1 MLTGPSIEVS
11 WSYGALPPPPL
22 SSRAATPGSLSKAA
36 TPGCLSKAATPGS
49 SPPDPHPHQHE
60 QLCPLGLDTMSGID
74 FQVALPVPAPPAA
87 PTTAHA
93 SPAQQVTCEDSDTAT
108 AGQTAAPGQRKPR
121 HVRFDSLVE
130 YESPT
135 QAVSLHDR
143 SLTPPANVSI
153 LSRHTL
159 DSIQLDDALGV
170 EDSSPAG
177 TGRPKR
183 KGTPRI
189 KSRRSRS
196 SKQRL
201 PASLHTPLLPDV
213 VPAGA
218 HSSSGYQTRLGQS
231 QSSSQDTAAATST
244 PLHRLKSGLAAGW
257 QHLCKAGRRVMA
269 AGQKL
274 SKKLLSAFGMR
285 AEEQAQSL
293 LAEHQAAEIAAL
305 AVQPNGHLGHQAVSG
320 TSQPGRAFQAQ
331 PQGRLLRWRM

>member
-1 MLTGPSIEVS
+1 MLTGPPIEVS
-11 WSYGALPPPPL
+11 RSYGALPPPPL
-22 SSRAATPGSLSKAA
+22 LSKAATPGSLSKAA

-49 SPPDPHPHQHE
+49 SPPDPQPHEHE
-60 QLCPLGLDTMSGID
+60 QMCPLGLDTMSGIA
-74 FQVALPVPAPPAA
+74 FQVADPVPAPPAA

-93 SPAQQVTCEDSDTAT
+93 APAQQVSCEDSDTAT

-121 HVRFDSLVE
+121 HVRFGSLVE
-130 YESPT
+130 SESHT
-135 QAVSLHDR
+135 QGVSLLDR

-153 LSRHTL
+153 LPRHSL

-213 VPAGA
+213 VPAAA
-218 HSSSGYQTRLGQS
+218 HSSSGYRTRLGQS
-231 QSSSQDTAAATST
+231 QSYSHDTAAVAST
-244 PLHRLKSGLAAGW
+244 PMHRLKSGLAAGF
-257 QHLCKAGRRVMA
+257 QQLCKAGRRMMA

-274 SKKLLSAFGMR
+274 CKKLFSALGMQ
-285 AEEQAQSL
+285 AEEQAESL

-305 AVQPNGHLGHQAVSG
+305 AVQPNGYSVHQAVPG
-320 TSQPGRAFQAQ
+320 MSQPGRAFQAQ